1 MKILLISDVH
11 GNWAALQAVLAAEP
25 KVDQILCLGDL
36 VNYGP
41 QPAECVAWAMR
52 TLISDWLVQGNH
64 ARAVALDE
72 GSRSSAA
79 YQALAVATQEV
90 SKQVVTAEMKQF
102 LASLQSQQRFQ
113 LDTAVCVACHAVPS
127 DPLYLYLPEASP
139 ITLWESELN
148 WANYP
153 DFLFVGHTHLPMKTR
168 FRRTLVVNPGSVGQ
182 PKDGDPRAAYGVWN
196 DGEVTL
202 HRAAYDVEK
211 TVAAYDGLGL
221 QPHIIDTLAEVLR
234 TGGHLPLDQ
243 NPEELF
249 SAYYQKHPDKLAA
262 MFYLQKLLNRR
273 IGVDTDKMDDAQRQ
287 EWMLNYCRALI
298 QEATELTDCMPW
310 KWWASYQKFDKQNA
324 RVEIVD
330 LLHFLISLAQVME
343 ITPDELFEA
352 YTKKHRINLARQES
366 GYTTKDE
373 NDNKSI

>member
-1 MKILLISDVH
+1 
-11 GNWAALQAVLAAEP
+11 LQPL
-25 KVDQILCLGDL
+25 
-36 VNYGP
+36 
-41 QPAECVAWAMR
+41 
-52 TLISDWLVQGNH
+52 
-64 ARAVALDE
+64 
-72 GSRSSAA
+72 
-79 YQALAVATQEV
+79 
-90 SKQVVTAEMKQF
+90 
-102 LASLQSQQRFQ
+102 QRFQ
-113 LDTAVCVACHAVPS
+113 LDSAVCVACHAMPS
-127 DPLYLYLPEASP
+127 DPLYHYLPEIRP

-148 WANYP
+148 IVNYP

-182 PKDGDPRAAYGVWN
+182 PKDGDPRAAYAIWN

-202 HRAAYDVEK
+202 HRAKYDVEK
-211 TVAAYDGLGL
+211 TISAYHGLSL
-221 QPHIIDTLAEVLR
+221 EPHIVDTLAEVLR

-249 SAYYQKHPDKLAA
+249 SAYYQKHPDKLEAI
-262 MFYLQKLLNRR
+262 FFLQKLLNRR
-273 IGVDTDKMDDAQRQ
+273 IGVDTDKMDEAQRQ
-287 EWMLNYCRALI
+287 QWMLNYCRALM
-298 QEATELTDCMPW
+298 QEAAELTDCMPW

-352 YTKKHRINLARQES
+352 YTKKHRVNLARQDS

-373 NDNKSI
+373 SDNKDI